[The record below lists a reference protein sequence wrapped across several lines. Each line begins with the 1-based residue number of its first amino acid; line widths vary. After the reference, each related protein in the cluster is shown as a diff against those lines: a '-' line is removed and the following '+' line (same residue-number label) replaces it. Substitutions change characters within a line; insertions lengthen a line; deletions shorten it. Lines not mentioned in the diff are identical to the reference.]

1 MKINARLNTN
11 DINAVIEQIER
22 FKDNLQHKLADLVI
36 ELANIGITVAMAN
49 TFVEYD
55 EQYINMG
62 DLLEFSKETIMTDD
76 EVTCTLSVTGQVY
89 TKEWKGGSAQVNP
102 LLMAE
107 FGSGFLA
114 KVLDDVPGVGQGTFP
129 GQKHAFDAKGWWW
142 ETPDGVK
149 HHSYGEAP
157 TFPMHS
163 ASMAM
168 LFEADRIA
176 KEVFK

>member
-1 MKINARLNTN
+1 MKINARMNTN
-11 DINAVIEQIER
+11 DINTVIEQIER

-62 DLLEFSKETIMTDD
+62 DLLEFSKETVMTDD

-107 FGSGFLA
+107 FGSGSKA
-114 KVLDDVPGVGQGTFP
+114 LDGHRGTFP
-129 GQKHAFDAKGWWW
+129 NQHVAFLESWKWTDNSGITHESSGSEPSRPLYKAKL
-142 ETPDGVK
+142 EMEQQIQEV
-149 HHSYGEAP
+149 A
-157 TFPMHS
+157 
-163 ASMAM
+163 A
-168 LFEADRIA
+168 RI
-176 KEVFK
+176 FST